1 MCVFCVLI
9 MENIAKRERSTN
21 FNKSEVRLLTE
32 LVAKHRSI
40 IENKQ
45 TDAVT
50 NKEKEAA
57 WNKISLLF
65 NAATGFT
72 ARSTK
77 SLKLKYESVKKETK
91 KTMAKHRQEL
101 YKTGGGPSSAPDFT
115 DIEEKVMAICSN
127 ITGLDARNDS
137 DKIPG
142 MKSKVFSYFLLMIL
156 LGSDV
161 VSIKQKVITR
171 YIFLQHLFIS
181 FYIFCCFIFSE
192 PKLKEIVKVIPEALP
207 LQTLENNIVVVPC
220 DDYNPCILGEVYNSI
235 LIIFILLCPL
245 IIKQCVLIP
254 AC

>member
-1 MCVFCVLI
+1 

-101 YKTGGGPSSAPDFT
+101 YKTSGGPSSAPDFT

-137 DKIPG
+137 DKIPE
-142 MKSKVFSYFLLMIL
+142 
-156 LGSDV
+156 
-161 VSIKQKVITR
+161 T
-171 YIFLQHLFIS
+171 
-181 FYIFCCFIFSE
+181 
-192 PKLKEIVKVIPEALP
+192 KLKETVKVIPEALS

-220 DDYNPCILGEVYNSI
+220 DDYNPCILGEVYHSI
-235 LIIFILLCPL
+235 LIIFILCPL
-245 IIKQCVLIP
+245 IIKQCVFNPCLLNQIDCGFDFYSKP
-254 AC
+254 RFMNRHKDS